1 MKSKK
6 IYLLL
11 LLGAAVILTVIWTTR
26 GVSKPSSYYTSF
38 LTSSLN
44 SPSSSSVPNDIN
56 IVEQNN
62 VVNFNSSDLI
72 KNNQCPSIQN
82 VKPVIDTA
90 EIYPKLNFNVSYEDK
105 YIFFKLTNVV
115 QFHGNFV
122 HVEII
127 FKN

>member
-38 LTSSLN
+38 LTNSLN

-56 IVEQNN
+56 IVEENN
-62 VVNFNSSDLI
+62 VVNFNASDFI
-72 KNNQCPSIQN
+72 NNQCPSIQN

-90 EIYPKLNFNVSYEDK
+90 EIYPKLNFNVSYED
-105 YIFFKLTNVV
+105 IF
-115 QFHGNFV
+115 Q
-122 HVEII
+122 ID
-127 FKN
+127 

>member
-38 LTSSLN
+38 LTNSLN

-56 IVEQNN
+56 IVEENN

-105 YIFFKLTNVV
+105 FMSLYIF
-115 QFHGNFV
+115 Q
-122 HVEII
+122 ID
-127 FKN
+127 

>member
-26 GVSKPSSYYTSF
+26 GVSKPSYYTSF
-38 LTSSLN
+38 LTSSSN
-44 SPSSSSVPNDIN
+44 SHSSSSVPNNIN
-56 IVEQNN
+56 IVEENN

-72 KNNQCPSIQN
+72 NNQCPSIQN

>member
-26 GVSKPSSYYTSF
+26 GVSKPSYYTSF
-38 LTSSLN
+38 LTSSSN
-44 SPSSSSVPNDIN
+44 SHSSSSVPNNIN
-56 IVEQNN
+56 IVEENN

-90 EIYPKLNFNVSYEDK
+90 EIYPKLNFNVSYEDE
-105 YIFFKLTNVV
+105 YIFY
-115 QFHGNFV
+115 
-122 HVEII
+122 I
-127 FKN
+127 FIYVSN